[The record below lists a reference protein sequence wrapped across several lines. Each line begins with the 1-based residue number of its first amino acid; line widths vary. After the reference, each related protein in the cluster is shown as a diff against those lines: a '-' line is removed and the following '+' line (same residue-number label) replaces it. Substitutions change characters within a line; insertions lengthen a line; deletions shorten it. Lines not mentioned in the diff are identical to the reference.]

1 MGPSSFHNPSCQR
14 PGTGCRP
21 RRCLLKGCERRFT
34 PSRPQSRYC
43 GSLCAEAALRWR
55 RVKASRC
62 YRSGCEGRAK
72 RREQNRHYR
81 RRRRER
87 TASVSD
93 GISELD
99 EGKRPACASEN
110 FAERMCDRPGCYV
123 LFGVQ
128 ARAFVAV
135 VFAVWRAAW
144 RYVACWIASR
154 VIGSGGGVGDS
165 SVWAGA
171 FARRTPRESCLW
183 IWSSLHRGLKVP
195 LPQNGGGSGRV
206 GIFFRPSVSF
216 LRWVV
221 VEGTRMDWDNGDV
234 RPVRLDGL
242 GQQYRRYRLAD
253 PPGGRSDGRI
263 AAALGSVV
271 AGGRPACGTR
281 SWNCSTA
288 SSVWRRHGRWPD

>member
-21 RRCLLKGCERRFT
+21 RLCLLKGCERRFT

-87 TASVSD
+87 TVSVSD

-110 FAERMCDRPGCYV
+110 FAGRMCARPGCYV
-123 LFGVQ
+123 VFGVQ
-128 ARAFVAV
+128 HEHSSRRFCS
-135 VFAVWRAAW
+135 
-144 RYVACWIASR
+144 VACRLALRR
-154 VIGSGGGVGDS
+154 VLD
-165 SVWAGA
+165 
-171 FARRTPRESCLW
+171 RES
-183 IWSSLHRGLKVP
+183 RY
-195 LPQNGGGSGRV
+195 
-206 GIFFRPSVSF
+206 
-216 LRWVV
+216 
-221 VEGTRMDWDNGDV
+221 
-234 RPVRLDGL
+234 
-242 GQQYRRYRLAD
+242 QQRRR
-253 PPGGRSDGRI
+253 R
-263 AAALGSVV
+263 
-271 AGGRPACGTR
+271 
-281 SWNCSTA
+281 
-288 SSVWRRHGRWPD
+288 WRRQHRDQRIRPPDTS

>member
-1 MGPSSFHNPSCQR
+1 VGPSSFHNPTCQR

-21 RRCLLKGCERRFT
+21 RLCLLKGCERRFT

-110 FAERMCDRPGCYV
+110 FAGRMCARPRWDSLNRVWVHPVWPASAMSTRIRGEQ
-123 LFGVQ
+123 LFQDICQ
-128 ARAFVAV
+128 AIRA
-135 VFAVWRAAW
+135 
-144 RYVACWIASR
+144 
-154 VIGSGGGVGDS
+154 
-165 SVWAGA
+165 
-171 FARRTPRESCLW
+171 E
-183 IWSSLHRGLKVP
+183 K
-195 LPQNGGGSGRV
+195 
-206 GIFFRPSVSF
+206 GIDP
-216 LRWVV
+216 
-221 VEGTRMDWDNGDV
+221 
-234 RPVRLDGL
+234 
-242 GQQYRRYRLAD
+242 GQEI
-253 PPGGRSDGRI
+253 PF
-263 AAALGSVV
+263 
-271 AGGRPACGTR
+271 
-281 SWNCSTA
+281 
-288 SSVWRRHGRWPD
+288 